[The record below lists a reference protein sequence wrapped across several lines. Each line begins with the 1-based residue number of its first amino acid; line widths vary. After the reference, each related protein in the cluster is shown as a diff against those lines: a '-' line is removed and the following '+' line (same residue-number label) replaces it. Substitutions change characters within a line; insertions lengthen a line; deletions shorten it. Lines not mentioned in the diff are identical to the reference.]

1 VTSGL
6 TGRGDV
12 RQRSRSSSESGPIP
26 IGLAAASGMTGS
38 PSFVREPEG
47 NGVAERFIRTLK
59 ENLLRVWTFATAAE
73 LVDALRE
80 FRRRYNGQWL
90 IARHGSRTPDQ
101 ARADF
106 TTGSRVLG
114 TGPPGRRVG

>member
-1 VTSGL
+1 MRDDFQREL
-6 TGRGDV
+6 TF
-12 RQRSRSSSESGPIP
+12 
-26 IGLAAASGMTGS
+26 LGMTSS

-59 ENLLRVWTFATAAE
+59 ENLLWVRTFATAAE

-90 IARHGSRTPDQ
+90 IARHGCRTPDQ

-114 TGPPGRRVG
+114 TEPPGRRVG